1 MKMPRVQAI
10 VVRGDRVLMVK
21 HRQDG
26 QAWWCL
32 PGGAQEPGET
42 PEQGAL
48 RELQEECNVSG
59 SVIRQTSHVTYAD
72 DDETFSFL
80 FDIGDQAPSIGTD
93 PDVPPG
99 EEVLAE
105 VRWLKLCEI
114 PERDR
119 VFLWAA
125 GLLGTWGFLSEIEKW
140 GDNTSYP
147 QAEHA
152 NNTMGRDK
160 K

>member
-1 MKMPRVQAI
+1 MPRVQAI

-21 HRQDG
+21 HRQEG

-42 PEQGAL
+42 AEQGAL

-59 SVIRQTSHVTYAD
+59 SVVRQTSHVTYAD
-72 DDETFSFL
+72 DDEAFSFL
-80 FDIGDQAPSIGTD
+80 VDIGDQSPSIGTD
-93 PDVPPG
+93 PEVAPG
-99 EEVLAE
+99 EEVLAD
-105 VRWLKLCEI
+105 VRWLELREI

-125 GLLGTWGFLSEIEKW
+125 GLLGTGGFLSEIEKW

-147 QAEHA
+147 RDEAT
-152 NNTMGRDK
+152 NNVIDRDK
-160 K
+160 T